1 MPDFYVAGYTEAVAS
16 LMPVR
21 IIPDPSFLEMFPSE
35 FMYLFKGGMQ
45 FPCYYIPIHLDRAHY
60 GFILKGAAKQ
70 TPRFT
75 SWYPFFNLQAL
86 KDPRPY
92 VFVTEGIKDAGIL
105 LQMGYPAMA
114 MLTASV
120 SDTPLQAFKEFKKIP
135 ILLPDND
142 GAGALAV
149 EKMHRKLKAHGIPY
163 RMHMAQ
169 GHKDLGDWYVPE
181 LNYAVGQTLRILEAM
196 ADQIQKEVESCRLFS

>member
-1 MPDFYVAGYTEAVAS
+1 MPGFYVPGYTEALAT
-16 LMPVR
+16 LKEVR
-21 IIPDPSFLEMFPSE
+21 IIPDFSFLEMFPRE
-35 FMYLFKGGMQ
+35 FMYLFKGDMQ
-45 FPCYYIPIHLDRAHY
+45 FPCYYIPIRMDRAHY
-60 GFILKGAAKQ
+60 GFILKGASKQ

-75 SWYPFFNLQAL
+75 TWYPFFNLQAL

-120 SDTPLQAFKEFKKIP
+120 SEVPLQAFKEFNKTP
-135 ILLPDND
+135 ILIPDND
-142 GAGALAV
+142 GAGATAV
-149 EKMHRKLKAHGIPY
+149 EKMHRKLRAHGIPY
-163 RMHMAQ
+163 RMYMAQ

-181 LNYAVGQTLRILEAM
+181 YNYAVSQTLRVLEAM
-196 ADQIQKEVESCRLFS
+196 ADQVQKEVMSCKLFK